1 MDIKIDFENNDLE
14 FKNGDLV
21 VTSGD
26 ECIKQQV
33 KTGLFILPFDWF
45 IDITKGINY
54 FHGFRNDD
62 KKLKAQIKDAI
73 KSVEGVER
81 LGKFAFDNSTTNW
94 NVQAI
99 IYTANSEIEVNSETP
114 LGERNAN

>member
-1 MDIKIDFENNDLE
+1 MDIKIDFDNSDLE

-21 VTSGD
+21 VVSNED
-26 ECIKQQV
+26 CIKQQI
-33 KTGLFILPFDWF
+33 KTGLFILPMDWF

-54 FHGFRNDD
+54 FQGFRNDD

-81 LGKFAFDNSTTNW
+81 LGKFAFDSSTTKW
-94 NVQAI
+94 DVKAI
-99 IYTANSEIEVNSETP
+99 VYTANSEIEINAETP
-114 LGERNAN
+114 IGERNAD

>member
-1 MDIKIDFENNDLE
+1 MDIKINFENNDLE
-14 FKNGDLV
+14 FKDGDLIV
-21 VTSGD
+21 VSDD
-26 ECIKQQV
+26 ECVKQQV

-45 IDITKGINY
+45 IDIRAGINY

-81 LGKFAFDNSTTNW
+81 LGKFVFDSSTTSW
-94 NVQAI
+94 RVQAI
-99 IYTANSEIEVNSETP
+99 IYTANSEIEINAETP
-114 LGERNAN
+114 LGEENAN